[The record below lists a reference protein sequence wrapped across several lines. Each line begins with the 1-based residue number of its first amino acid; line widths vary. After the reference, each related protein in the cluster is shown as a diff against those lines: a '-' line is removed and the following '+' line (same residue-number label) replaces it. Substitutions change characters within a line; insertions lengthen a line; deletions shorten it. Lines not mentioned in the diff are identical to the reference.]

1 MVTIKQTLIRAKLAD
16 DRDDPTVATLNKA
29 TYGLL
34 FFGTPHKGLFIKDI
48 LGIIEGDNPRRG
60 LVEELREKSLSLQL
74 QISDFRNLA
83 RDYKIVSFYETQQS
97 RRLKWVNR
105 LQAHSYSSSRLTEL
119 SRTKRS
125 LGFEEPVNILRQWI
139 LTRHCCSFQTIW
151 KSR

>member
-34 FFGTPHKGLFIKDI
+34 FFGTPHKGLFIEDI
-48 LGIIEGDNPRRG
+48 LSIIGGDNPRRG
-60 LVEELREKSLSLQL
+60 LVEELREKSLSLQS

-97 RRLKWVNR
+97 RRLKWVSR
-105 LQAHSYSSSRLTEL
+105 LQTHSYSSSRLTEL

-139 LTRHCCSFQTIW
+139 PTRHCCSFQTTW